1 MHMYHSDWSNS
12 YEINYFHDVLD
23 LSGEIAED
31 ETTHLLCGEQKIE
44 VSNSGR
50 PHNIDQRD
58 GEDVHFSTQTM
69 CLRRH
74 DDGKRRTITKN

>member
-1 MHMYHSDWSNS
+1 MYHSDWSNS

-44 VSNSGR
+44 VSTSGR
-50 PHNIDQRD
+50 PHNID
-58 GEDVHFSTQTM
+58 
-69 CLRRH
+69 
-74 DDGKRRTITKN
+74 